1 MSTESSVLHGGDSS
15 LLAPTRSEGEVTSMQ
30 AKKYDAIIV
39 GGGHNG
45 LVAAAYLAKAGK
57 SVLILE
63 RESSLGGATVSQ
75 QVFPDFEA
83 RLSRYSYLVSLLPQ
97 KIIDDLQL
105 NFRTHGRSVASFTP
119 DIRNG
124 EHVGLL
130 VETDGGDATRAS
142 FEALTGGSVEFD
154 RWNIFYREVSKI
166 AKAIAPTLLSPLP
179 TRSELKS
186 AVDALIWDDII
197 EKPIGEVLESH
208 FDDSLVRGVVL
219 TDGLI
224 GTHTSAH
231 DLAANRCFLYHLMGN
246 GTGEWRVPEGGMG
259 NLVIQL
265 VSLVSRLGVDLLV
278 NADVSKIIRGDDGQF
293 SVKSSAGTF
302 TSRYVL
308 ANCAPQVLSRLA
320 GTAMPQSLP
329 GSQMKI
335 NMLLKK
341 LPRLKSGVDPKIAFA
356 GTFHIDER
364 YSDLESAFS
373 ETYWDQVPTKIPA
386 EIYCHT
392 LTDPSIL
399 SPELAAQGFHT
410 MTLFGLHTPAKLFE
424 EDLEGTKKGIVAKLL
439 SQMNEYLEDPIEECL
454 AVAKDG
460 SLCIEAKTPQELE
473 KDVSLPLGNIFHKD
487 LSWPFREDDEEIRWG
502 VETEIPNLFIAGAGA
517 IRGGGVSGIP
527 GHNAAMAVLEA
538 EAISR

>member
-1 MSTESSVLHGGDSS
+1 MSAASSTEGS
-15 LLAPTRSEGEVTSMQ
+15 LLSPVHTAQEIDAMKST
-30 AKKYDAIIV
+30 KYDAIII

-63 RESSLGGATVSQ
+63 REAALGGATVSQ
-75 QVFPDFEA
+75 RVFPDFDA

-97 KIIDDLQL
+97 KIIDDLGL
-105 NFRTHGRSVASFTP
+105 NFTTLGRSVASFTP
-119 DIRNG
+119 DIRDG
-124 EHVGLL
+124 KHVGLL
-130 VETDGGDATRAS
+130 VETDGGEATRNS
-142 FEALTGGSVEFD
+142 FDEVTGDPAEFD
-154 RWNIFYREVSKI
+154 RWNVFYREVSKI
-166 AKAIAPTLLSPLP
+166 AKAIAPTLLQPLP
-179 TRSELKS
+179 TRSEMKA
-186 AVDALIWDDII
+186 AVNALIWDDII
-197 EKPIGEVLESH
+197 EIPIGEVLESH
-208 FDDSLVRGVVL
+208 FEDTLVRGVVL

-224 GTHTSAH
+224 GTHTTAH

-246 GTGEWRVPEGGMG
+246 GTGEWRVPQGGMG
-259 NLVIQL
+259 NLVNQL
-265 VSLVSRLGVDLLV
+265 VTLVSDLGVDLLV
-278 NADVSKIIRGDDGQF
+278 SADVANVAKNSDGSF
-293 SVKSSAGTF
+293 TVNSAAGTF
-302 TSRYVL
+302 TSQFVL
-308 ANCAPQVLSRLA
+308 ANCAPQVLSKIA
-320 GTAMPQSLP
+320 GTAMPESLP
-329 GSQMKI
+329 GSQMKV

-364 YSDLESAFS
+364 YSDLEFAYN
-373 ETYWDQVPTKIPA
+373 ETFWDQIPTKIPA

-399 SPELAAQGFHT
+399 SPDLVAQGYHT

-424 EDLEGTKKGIVAKLL
+424 ADHDGAKAEIVAKLL
-439 SQMNEYLEDPIEECL
+439 AQMNEYLEDPIEECL

-487 LSWPFREDDEEIRWG
+487 LSWPFREDDQEIRWG

-527 GHNAAMAVLEA
+527 GHNAAMAALEA
-538 EAISR
+538 SA